1 MNAAGLDDLFFT
13 ELILAVDENPV
24 HGKDHLAPAVEQ
36 GQDEQKNKSGQ
47 LQQSVQN
54 GLFM

>member
-36 GQDEQKNKSGQ
+36 GQDEQENKSGQ